1 MEGRWQVKDV
11 RHSERWQP
19 AVWSTKIK
27 IEAQIFVN

>member
-1 MEGRWQVKDV
+1 MAGKGRPT
-11 RHSERWQP
+11 SERWQP